1 MKNNEYH
8 NHILNTL
15 QYKKIFTQPLSL
27 HQLIHFGHG
36 NFSNRDLLERS
47 LEELILNKK
56 IKTKDGRFYL
66 NSSRVKNYQK
76 RLSRSKEMYEEL
88 NLIKNI
94 FEKIPFIRLI
104 GISGSLA
111 SYNYDEETDDI
122 DFFIVCDEGRL
133 WVTRLI
139 SVLIFKLLNVYVND
153 EKSHLKICPN
163 IYVSVNTMSWPVDK
177 RNIYVAHEIAMLQP
191 LVNKDN
197 YYLKFLSANKW
208 VKDYLPNFEFTEVE
222 NTNHKNHATSL
233 LDLIDSFLMK
243 SQKNAMKNFSG
254 FEILEKDLIHFLKV
268 DHSLRILDS
277 YSKKKI
283 L

>member
-36 NFSNRDLLERS
+36 SFSDRVLLEKS
-47 LEELILNKK
+47 LQELINNKK

-66 NSSRVKNYQK
+66 NSSRIKNYQK
-76 RLSRSKEMYEEL
+76 RLSRSKEMFEEL
-88 NLIKNI
+88 NLVKNI
-94 FEKIPFIRLI
+94 FERVPFIKFI
-104 GISGSLA
+104 GVSGSLA
-111 SYNYDEETDDI
+111 SFNYDEETDDI
-122 DFFIVCDEGRL
+122 DFFIVCSEGRL
-133 WVTRLI
+133 WITRLI

-153 EKSHLKICPN
+153 KNSYLKICPN
-163 IYVSVNTMSWPVDK
+163 IYVSSSTMSWPVER

-197 YYLKFLSANKW
+197 CYLKFLTVNKW
-208 VKDYLPNFEFTEVE
+208 VKDYLPNFDFTEIE
-222 NTNHKNHATSL
+222 ITNHKNHATSL
-233 LDLIDSFLMK
+233 LDLLDSFLMK
-243 SQKNAMKNFSG
+243 SQKKAMKNFSG
-254 FEILEKDLIHFLKV
+254 FEVLEKDLIHFLKV

-277 YSKKKI
+277 YTKKKI
-283 L
+283 S